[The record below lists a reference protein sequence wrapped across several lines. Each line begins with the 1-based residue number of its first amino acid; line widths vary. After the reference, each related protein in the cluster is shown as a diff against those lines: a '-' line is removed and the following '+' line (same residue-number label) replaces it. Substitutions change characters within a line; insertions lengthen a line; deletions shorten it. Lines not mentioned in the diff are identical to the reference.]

1 MWQLFTSSSVHKVDG
16 KGRVSVPALF
26 RRVLEQGET
35 PGTVILIPNL
45 FGSGCIEGFTQE
57 YIDRIAR
64 RISKL
69 PPFTQKRR
77 QLERAF
83 LANAIPMQLDETGRI
98 VLSAQLK
105 KAAGIGDTAKFV
117 GMGESFQ
124 IWAPEQAGDDGDGD
138 APVDPEA
145 LMNDLGWDDGDEA

>member
-1 MWQLFTSSSVHKVDG
+1 MWQRFSSSSVHKVDG

-26 RRVLEQGET
+26 RRVLEQSEA

-45 FGSGCIEGFTQE
+45 FADACIEGFTQE

-64 RISKL
+64 KISKL
-69 PPFTQKRR
+69 PPFTKKRR

-83 LANAIPMQLDETGRI
+83 LANAIPMQVDETGRI
-98 VLSAQLK
+98 VLSATLK
-105 KAAGIGDTAKFV
+105 AAAGITDTAVFV

-124 IWAPEQAGDDGDGD
+124 IWSPERHAGEEE
-138 APVDPEA
+138 EA
-145 LMNDLGWDDGDEA
+145 LNAEELMNDIGWDDDEDGL